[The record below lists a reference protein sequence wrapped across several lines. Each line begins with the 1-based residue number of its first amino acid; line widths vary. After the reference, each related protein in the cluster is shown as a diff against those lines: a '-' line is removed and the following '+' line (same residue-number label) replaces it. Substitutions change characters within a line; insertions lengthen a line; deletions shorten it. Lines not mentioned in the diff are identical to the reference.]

1 MNQEIFNAMF
11 GTPLKKIQYP
21 KEKERNFP
29 LYTHE
34 IHTKTEKYVQELVR
48 KRGLDRLPRTQNE
61 TKSKQSKSGDHMQKI
76 LPGGHHNNPNVNS
89 KQPLSNRKDIS
100 IERIPN
106 ATQSIQSQIKDKELR
121 AVNSN
126 SSDIISS
133 QNLPKPKPTTTE
145 LDVPQRTLTKK
156 HKWPTKVNNVQ
167 EQPNPES
174 NHPNTILRNPGLDH
188 PEDIHQNQGL
198 NHLKN
203 NNPVMDHHSVTKNK
217 SENTSNNDN
226 INLKSSPKI
235 HPSNALIEGIFN
247 KIKVSEVSG
256 CATKPLID
264 ETTDL
269 RTRSNKGEF
278 HDNKIS
284 NTEYKPTK
292 IESSSYQ
299 NNESSGLLSFGTGEG
314 SSKVKVNHKV
324 PHNDSRLPQ
333 NIDESL
339 DILQRLKSRKSFK
352 KIQNTLFSNPS
363 NQSKSKSPNRPLQ
376 QQKSTLH
383 PFCSNSPDNVNGPAN
398 SIQEQRPLKKRRG
411 LTLAEQEEERER
423 KNAKKNY
430 YRNQK
435 IIERQ
440 REEEKKTLG

>member
-1 MNQEIFNAMF
+1 
-11 GTPLKKIQYP
+11 
-21 KEKERNFP
+21 
-29 LYTHE
+29 
-34 IHTKTEKYVQELVR
+34 
-48 KRGLDRLPRTQNE
+48 
-61 TKSKQSKSGDHMQKI
+61 
-76 LPGGHHNNPNVNS
+76 
-89 KQPLSNRKDIS
+89 
-100 IERIPN
+100 
-106 ATQSIQSQIKDKELR
+106 
-121 AVNSN
+121 
-126 SSDIISS
+126 
-133 QNLPKPKPTTTE
+133 
-145 LDVPQRTLTKK
+145 
-156 HKWPTKVNNVQ
+156 
-167 EQPNPES
+167 
-174 NHPNTILRNPGLDH
+174 
-188 PEDIHQNQGL
+188 
-198 NHLKN
+198 
-203 NNPVMDHHSVTKNK
+203 VMDHHSVTKNK

-339 DILQRLKSRKSFK
+339 DILQRLKSRKSFE

-440 REEEKKTLG
+440 REEEKRRSDKLIPCSFYQKLGRCNNGDACRFSHDIEIIKTDVCKFYLTGACLKGKNCIYYHGEWPCKFFHLKGFCKEGDNCKFSHQPMTDQMKKLFDDRTEFEKSQKQMVEFDSNIKSFNDQPEEVSFTTITTAITSPAAITTPDAENEQPSTESTAPVVNPIDLLPSLYSDLS